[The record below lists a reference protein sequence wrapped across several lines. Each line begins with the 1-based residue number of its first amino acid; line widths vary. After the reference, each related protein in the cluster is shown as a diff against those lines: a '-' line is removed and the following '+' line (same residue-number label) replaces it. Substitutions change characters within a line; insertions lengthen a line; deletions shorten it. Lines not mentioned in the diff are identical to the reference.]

1 MRKQFLQILGAVAAA
16 LMTTPLTVAAVEVS
30 LNPGASTENW
40 NLILGT
46 EFPGAKGSLKIVD
59 GYPVAHWDFSGG
71 GRYIGLEPRLKPP
84 AGIESITFE
93 VLPSAEVP
101 VSMRMI
107 DRNGRA
113 YQTHSRILKEDEA
126 IRLNYPVA
134 GPWANR
140 WGGDESVKIPE
151 QPLRSFYLVV
161 GSGKSATGTM
171 TIRNVT
177 GEYPQPPE
185 SKVIGVPFSGR
196 LAACNVEASWNTL
209 PGAEQL
215 ILNVESGDE
224 PAELEI
230 RFPAMTRDEV
240 VRYTLSPDRKRQIV
254 YKLPFTD
261 AGGANPRNI
270 YHLRVGI
277 QSGAQ
282 RGEVTLQ
289 LKGVDSNRSNLGTP
303 KKSGEIPSS
312 RMGTCVH
319 FNYGK
324 DPRGAFRVWHPWEMI
339 LDRIA
344 DSGYKWIRSGI
355 NLRKDESGKLSGVD
369 EYDLNYLNAARE
381 RGIESVIIIG
391 MYADESLEEFKERI
405 RLTVEGTRACGVR
418 VYELGNEPAN
428 FGGWIKKYGGEWNG
442 RLRNENKHAPW
453 LIAHLDYT
461 NQGAE
466 YLKSLYPEA
475 IVIGCGNATPANF
488 RDLEQ
493 GLSPAVDGVVDHP
506 YTFSLPPEKVPFGH
520 GLTERDGVEV
530 GDAEHTFAGLVNSYI
545 EKFKAT
551 GKMRSLWVTEFGYSN
566 FCASGDNEK
575 KLYAG
580 FSEEAQA
587 VYLVRR
593 FLESLALPIA
603 LSCQYEFVDDYGS
616 KPFQDEA
623 NFGLLRTDYTPK
635 PAFFAIQRLNSLMHG
650 AVPDADARVTVTAAP
665 LHRSALRETLV
676 KSWDDAAISAAN
688 GVRAYAFSDPAAPE
702 ERLLALWSRQP
713 YSREFSNRM
722 VSLEIDNWAEFDAV
736 PVAIDLITGDTYDV
750 ALKKQDGK
758 LVLEKFSLRENPML
772 IKFFK
777 P

>member
-1 MRKQFLQILGAVAAA
+1 MATL
-16 LMTTPLTVAAVEVS
+16 LTVPVMVAAVEVS
-30 LNPGASTENW
+30 LNPGASTESW

-59 GYPVAHWDFSGG
+59 GYLVANWNFSGG

-84 AGIESITFE
+84 AGLENITFD
-93 VLPSAEVP
+93 VLPDAEVP

-113 YQTHSRILKEDEA
+113 YQTHSRILKANEA
-126 IRLNYPVA
+126 IQLKYPVA

-151 QPLRSFYLVV
+151 QPLKSFYLVV
-161 GSGKSATGTM
+161 GSGKSAEG
-171 TIRNVT
+171 TIRVRGVT
-177 GEYPQPPE
+177 GEYPQQPAG
-185 SKVIGVPFSGR
+185 KVTGENFSGEVAGFR
-196 LAACNVEASWNTL
+196 VETLWNPL
-209 PGAEQL
+209 PGAERL
-215 ILNVESGDE
+215 IVNVEGGTE
-224 PAELEI
+224 PAELEV
-230 RFPAMTRDEV
+230 RFPAMTRDDV
-240 VRYTLSPDRKRQIV
+240 VRYRLEPGKEQQFIC
-254 YKLPFTD
+254 KLPFVN
-261 AGGANPRNI
+261 AAGANPRNI
-270 YHLRVGI
+270 YRVRLGI
-277 QSGAQ
+277 HSDAR
-282 RGEVTLQ
+282 RGEVTLL

-303 KKSGEIPSS
+303 KKSSEIPSS

-344 DSGYKWIRSGI
+344 DSGYKWIRSGVNI
-355 NLRKDESGKLSGVD
+355 RKNESGKLAGVD
-369 EYDLNYLNAARE
+369 EYDLDYLKAAQE
-381 RGIESVIIIG
+381 RGIESVLVIS

-405 RLTVEGTRACGVR
+405 RLTVEGTRNYGVH

-442 RLRNENKHAPW
+442 RLRDENKHAPW

-461 NQGAE
+461 NRGAE

-488 RDLEQ
+488 RDLEL
-493 GLSPAVDGVVDHP
+493 GLSHAVDGVVDHP

-566 FCASGDNEK
+566 FCASGENEK
-575 KLYAG
+575 RLYAG

-635 PAFFAIQRLNSLMHG
+635 PAFFAIQQLNSLMHG
-650 AVPDADARVTVTAAP
+650 AVPDTDAHVTVTAAP

-688 GVRAYAFSDPAAPE
+688 GVRAYAFNDPAAPE
-702 ERLLALWSRQP
+702 ERLLALWSMQP

-722 VSLEIDNWAEFDAV
+722 VSLEIDNWAEFDAI

-750 ALKKQDGK
+750 AMTKQDGK
-758 LVLEKFSLRENPML
+758 LVLEKLSLRENPVL